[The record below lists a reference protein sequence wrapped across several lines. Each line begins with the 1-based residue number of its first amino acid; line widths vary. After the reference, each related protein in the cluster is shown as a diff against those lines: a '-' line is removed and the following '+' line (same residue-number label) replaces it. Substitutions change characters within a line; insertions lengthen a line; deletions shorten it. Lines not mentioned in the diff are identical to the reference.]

1 MIAPLDLREI
11 ATALQADYSGVA
23 LPITGVSTDTR
34 TLAVG
39 DLYVALRGDRFDGHQ
54 FIDAAIAAGAVAV
67 VVDHPVQISSPGCV
81 QQLVVRDTRE
91 AYGLIARCNRR
102 HFGGPVVGITGS
114 AGKTT
119 CKEMIAAILA
129 RAGDTLATQGN
140 LNNEVGVP
148 RTLLQIGAS
157 HRFAVIEMGAARAGD
172 IEYLCR
178 FAEPDVGVVTAI
190 MPAHLEGFG
199 SIETIANT
207 KGEMFAG
214 LAANGVAIINADEPY
229 VSLWRQLAGNRRVVT
244 FGLDDGAN
252 AVGPDVSARA
262 IQHSLEGT
270 RFELNAPQG
279 RIDIVLGLL
288 GRHNLRNA
296 LAAAAATLTVGASL
310 AAVRDGLAELKPV
323 AGRLQP
329 RRGLTG
335 NTVIDDSYNANP
347 GAVKAAI
354 DVLASYTGRRLLVL
368 ATMAELGPDSELLH
382 RDVARHARLR
392 GIEALWLVG
401 PWAQAM
407 ASEFGSDSR
416 VFADNADLIA
426 HIRYTDTAD
435 AILVKGSRSTRMET
449 VVAALCGDAAN
460 AAGDH

>member
-11 ATALQADYSGVA
+11 AAALQADYSGVA
-23 LPITGVSTDTR
+23 LPIAGISTDTR
-34 TLAVG
+34 TLQPG
-39 DLYVALRGDRFDGHQ
+39 DLYVALRGERFDGHQ
-54 FIDAAIAAGAVAV
+54 FIDAAVAAGAVAV
-67 VVDHPVQISSPGCV
+67 VVDQRVQTSV
-81 QQLVVRDTRE
+81 QQLVVADTRE

-119 CKEMIAAILA
+119 CKEMIAAILG
-129 RAGDTLATQGN
+129 RCGETLATQGN

-148 RTLLQIGAS
+148 RTLLQIDAS
-157 HRFAVIEMGAARAGD
+157 HRFAVIEMGAGRAGD
-172 IEYLCR
+172 IAYLCR

-199 SIETIANT
+199 SVDTIAKT
-207 KGEMFAG
+207 KGEMFSG
-214 LAANGVAIINADEPY
+214 LAANGVAVINLDEPY
-229 VSLWRQLAGNRRVVT
+229 VSLWREQAGNRRVVT
-244 FGLDDGAN
+244 FGFDDGA
-252 AVGPDVSARA
+252 DVTARA

-270 RFELNAPQG
+270 RFELKAPQG
-279 RIDIVLGLL
+279 RVEVVLGLL

-296 LAAAAATLTVGASL
+296 LAAAAATLSVGASL

-323 AGRLQP
+323 ASRLQP

-354 DVLASYTGRRLLVL
+354 DVLAGYTGRRLLIL
-368 ATMAELGPDSELLH
+368 GAMAELGPDSEALH

-401 PWAQAM
+401 PCAPAM
-407 ASEFGSDSR
+407 ASEFGGDAR
-416 VFADNADLIA
+416 AFADNAELIA
-426 HIRYTDTAD
+426 HIRHTDTAD
-435 AILVKGSRSTRMET
+435 AILVKGSRSARMET
-449 VVAALCGDAAN
+449 VVAALCGEAVN
-460 AAGDH
+460 PAGDH